1 MSAEQAMENK
11 RIWTNNELD
20 DLLRQL
26 NVALE
31 ASGIGIWQ
39 HNLRKN
45 QTRWDEQ
52 LQELYGVPKGP
63 TDVVWLECVH
73 PDDRDAAN
81 AHFEKA
87 IENREDYAS
96 QFRII
101 RQDGSIRHLRSRAK
115 FFIDGNGEPCFV
127 GAEWDVTDDVMRSHQ
142 LAEEREAAD
151 QSRAEARYAADHDH
165 LTGLLN
171 RRSFDAICASLA
183 KRGELDFV
191 SLCHLDVDNFK
202 EINDRYGHACGD
214 VVIAH
219 VASILKQA
227 SRPGDIVARLG
238 GDEFAIVSMDR
249 GLNAMEKIVAEI
261 RAELQSPVLLNGK
274 NVVVTC
280 SMGVAQTSA
289 SDVTGLLACSDLA
302 LYEAKR
308 NGRNRAEWFSP
319 AMAAASIAEKHILYE
334 LRSAIT
340 NGNFVPFY
348 QVQVDARTRAIKG
361 LEALVR
367 WKHGEELKPPG
378 AFLPTAVTNGLIDE
392 IDEIMLRLVLA
403 DLRRWQA
410 EGFAL
415 PRVSVNMSAS
425 RLSDPDLEEKL
436 KRLDIPA
443 GQVSFELVETI
454 FLDELTP
461 EIRANI
467 DAIRSLGIEI
477 EIDDLGSGHASL
489 LGLIKLRPDRVKI
502 DRQLI
507 LPMLDGLPQ
516 QRLVAALV
524 DIARTLDMEV
534 VAEGVET
541 LGHADVLASLGV
553 DLLQGFA
560 LGRPEPA
567 HVVEKRLEKR
577 HTTAPTGSRASS
589 ARRR

>member
-1 MSAEQAMENK
+1 
-11 RIWTNNELD
+11 
-20 DLLRQL
+20 
-26 NVALE
+26 
-31 ASGIGIWQ
+31 
-39 HNLRKN
+39 
-45 QTRWDEQ
+45 
-52 LQELYGVPKGP
+52 
-63 TDVVWLECVH
+63 
-73 PDDRDAAN
+73 
-81 AHFEKA
+81 
-87 IENREDYAS
+87 
-96 QFRII
+96 
-101 RQDGSIRHLRSRAK
+101 
-115 FFIDGNGEPCFV
+115 
-127 GAEWDVTDDVMRSHQ
+127 
-142 LAEEREAAD
+142 
-151 QSRAEARYAADHDH
+151 
-165 LTGLLN
+165 
-171 RRSFDAICASLA
+171 
-183 KRGELDFV
+183 
-191 SLCHLDVDNFK
+191 
-202 EINDRYGHACGD
+202 
-214 VVIAH
+214 
-219 VASILKQA
+219 
-227 SRPGDIVARLG
+227 
-238 GDEFAIVSMDR
+238 
-249 GLNAMEKIVAEI
+249 
-261 RAELQSPVLLNGK
+261 
-274 NVVVTC
+274 
-280 SMGVAQTSA
+280 
-289 SDVTGLLACSDLA
+289 
-302 LYEAKR
+302 
-308 NGRNRAEWFSP
+308 
-319 AMAAASIAEKHILYE
+319 
-334 LRSAIT
+334 
-340 NGNFVPFY
+340 
-348 QVQVDARTRAIKG
+348 
-361 LEALVR
+361 
-367 WKHGEELKPPG
+367 
-378 AFLPTAVTNGLIDE
+378 LPTAVTNGLIDE

-560 LGRPEPA
+560 FGRPEPA